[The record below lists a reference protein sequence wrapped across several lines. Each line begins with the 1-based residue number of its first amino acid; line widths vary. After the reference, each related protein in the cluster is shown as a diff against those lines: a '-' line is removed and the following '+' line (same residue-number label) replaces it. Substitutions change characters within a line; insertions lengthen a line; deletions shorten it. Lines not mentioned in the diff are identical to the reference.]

1 MTGVTVA
8 DVEGWLDLLYIAVE
22 GAGLRQED
30 RRKAHEVAAFLDEV
44 AREVARRSR
53 RAPMVLVDA
62 AAGKSYVGLA
72 GGEAGARTLRPARG
86 RRDHRAGRPPRD
98 GEPPGGRTPRLSA

>member
-1 MTGVTVA
+1 MTRVTAA
-8 DVEGWLDLLYIAVE
+8 DVEEWLDRLYVAAE

-72 GGEAGARTLRPARG
+72 GRETGARALRAAGAPSSPSSRTTTA
-86 RRDHRAGRPPRD
+86 
-98 GEPPGGRTPRLSA
+98 